1 MEGAKAEA
9 VLFKTTVG
17 ILSGPEALEQSS
29 SSNNVVTS
37 VVETS
42 IKFNVSVNKG
52 LLSTT
57 EGKYMSRDQSRQIGK
72 NEEMFQ
78 LSHNQCCIPCLHKQW
93 CQE

>member
-9 VLFKTTVG
+9 HLFKRTVR
-17 ILSGPEALEQSS
+17 ILSGPGTLEQSS

-42 IKFNVSVNKG
+42 IKFNVSVDKG

-57 EGKYMSRDQSRQIGK
+57 EGEIR
-72 NEEMFQ
+72 E
-78 LSHNQCCIPCLHKQW
+78 P
-93 CQE
+93 